1 MATLN
6 TRLTRLENW
15 QGAAP
20 CPDRWHQPTD
30 ATAVRIVDYRLAA
43 APLMAGYVAPTTAP
57 APDSCPTC
65 HQERPSISIRALDLP
80 IGQTV
85 GQSLGFGRRLT
96 PRPGEAR
103 P

>member
-1 MATLN
+1 MNLT
-6 TRLTRLENW
+6 TRLDRLEA
-15 QGAAP
+15 QQTAAP
-20 CPDRWHQPTD
+20 CPGPWHRERS
-30 ATAVRIVDYRLAA
+30 AIEVRLVDYRVSV
-43 APLMAGYVAPTTAP
+43 APLAPGYVAPTTEP

-65 HQERPSISIRALDLP
+65 GEERHPISIRALDLP
-80 IGQTV
+80 IGQRL